1 MANKV
6 KHLLNK
12 HQSHFYTDDR
22 GPDIKKEEKM
32 PNSFYDEAAKEII
45 RDAAEKKNH
54 PDSPMDAFER
64 PPSAAPAQPA
74 QPAPHQATEPHQAP
88 VPRQSP
94 QHQAP
99 IPQAPSAPVTQEPVY
114 EAPYSPEPQA
124 PSALPSGELEDD
136 YDDFDFVEAYDDD
149 PVGDDERMLPE
160 NSAASA
166 IKCAFLGIGGGG
178 GKLAKAFLDL
188 GFSKTLLINTTIKD
202 QPEGVPAQNFLLLP
216 GADGV
221 GKDIDLGKRV
231 LENNSALVEDAIRT
245 RIGKVDW
252 LFVLAGGGGG
262 TGSAC
267 PILNGAFDRYL
278 KSVESSGKVVYV
290 ITRPT
295 AQELLNPTIA
305 DNYEH
310 LLSSVS
316 LSPYI
321 MIDNEKQLQLLRG
334 KVGMLN
340 LYPSANKNF
349 AKLLWQVLKLADETS
364 PIQSFDSKDLER
376 VLSTTGRMVIGS
388 TVARDVNRQD
398 LGSILYQGCIKSSPC
413 PPPAGKAS
421 TGVMLL
427 IVTPA
432 MASNPSV
439 SKNLEAAFS
448 YVGGRTDT
456 LFSGVYIKQRLPGI
470 IAISVIAGF

>member
-1 MANKV
+1 MASTV
-6 KHLLNK
+6 KNMK
-12 HQSHFYTDDR
+12 SMPKSYFYTDDSVKSITKHE
-22 GPDIKKEEKM
+22 GKM
-32 PNSFYDEAAKEII
+32 SDNFYKEAAAEVV
-45 RDAAEKKNH
+45 RDAAGKKVEGVQQPATLGSH
-54 PDSPMDAFER
+54 MSSPEIPEAESEVT
-64 PPSAAPAQPA
+64 PESPVPESTPASPAPASEAPQEQPA
-74 QPAPHQATEPHQAP
+74 HP
-88 VPRQSP
+88 V
-94 QHQAP
+94 
-99 IPQAPSAPVTQEPVY
+99 V
-114 EAPYSPEPQA
+114 
-124 PSALPSGELEDD
+124 EDTPD
-136 YDDFDFVEAYDDD
+136 DGFDDFDFVEAYDDD
-149 PVGDDERMLPE
+149 PVAADERMLPE

-166 IKCAFLGIGGGG
+166 IKCAFLGVGGGG

-188 GFSKTLLINTTIKD
+188 GFHKTLLINTTVKD
-202 QPEGVPAQNFLLLP
+202 QPEGVSAEHFLLLP

-221 GKDIDLGKRV
+221 GKDIELGKKV

-262 TGSAC
+262 TGSASR
-267 PILNGAFDRYL
+267 ILDGAFNRYL
-278 KSVESSGKVVYV
+278 RSVEAAGQVVYV
-290 ITRPT
+290 VTRPT

-305 DNYEH
+305 SNYEH
-310 LLSSVS
+310 LLSEVA
-316 LSPYI
+316 LQPHI

-334 KVGMLN
+334 KVGMLD
-340 LYPSANKNF
+340 LYPSANRNF

-388 TVARDVNRQD
+388 TVARDVNKQD
-398 LGSILYQGCIKSSPC
+398 LGSILYQGCLKSSPC
-413 PPPAGKAS
+413 PAPAGKAS

-456 LFSGVYIKQRLPGI
+456 LFSGVYVKQRLPGL